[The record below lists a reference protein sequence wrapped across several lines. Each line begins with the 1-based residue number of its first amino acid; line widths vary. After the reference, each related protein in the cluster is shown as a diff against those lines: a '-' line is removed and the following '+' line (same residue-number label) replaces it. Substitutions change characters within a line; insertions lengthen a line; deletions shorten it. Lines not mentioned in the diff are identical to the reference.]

1 MHLNKKIILITG
13 GSSGIGKSTAKLLTG
28 LGAIVII
35 TGRNPN
41 KLNEVAKELDV
52 FGIHADV
59 SKDEDIKKTY
69 EIIQE
74 KYGRLDVLINNAG
87 IGTHLPIE
95 NLERSDFNSIFQ
107 TNVFG
112 VAIMTKYAAEMFKSQ
127 GSGTV
132 INIGSTSGLNGY
144 KTGSAYSASKFALR
158 GLTQC
163 LQAELRPHNIRV
175 ILVNPSEVPTA
186 FGSENR
192 VERPNVPKKIT
203 PLEIA
208 HTIVSAL
215 SMDDRGMIPEVTVWA
230 TNPW

>member
-1 MHLNKKIILITG
+1 MLVNGKIILITG
-13 GSSGIGKSTAKLLTG
+13 GSSGIGKSTAKLLQG
-28 LGAIVII
+28 LGAKVII
-35 TGRNPN
+35 TGRDLN
-41 KLNEVAKELDV
+41 KVKIVSEALNVL
-52 FGIHADV
+52 GIQADV
-59 SKDEDIKKTY
+59 SKDNDIKKTF
-69 EIIQE
+69 EFVLK
-74 KYGRLDVLINNAG
+74 KYGKLDVLINNAG

-95 NLERSDFNSIFQ
+95 KLNRNDFETMFQ
-107 TNVFG
+107 VNVFG
-112 VAIMTKYAAEMFKSQ
+112 VAMMTKYATEIFKAQ
-127 GSGTV
+127 NSGTI

-186 FGSENR
+186 FGSKNR
-192 VERPNVPKKIT
+192 EERTDEPKKISS
-203 PLEIA
+203 LEIA